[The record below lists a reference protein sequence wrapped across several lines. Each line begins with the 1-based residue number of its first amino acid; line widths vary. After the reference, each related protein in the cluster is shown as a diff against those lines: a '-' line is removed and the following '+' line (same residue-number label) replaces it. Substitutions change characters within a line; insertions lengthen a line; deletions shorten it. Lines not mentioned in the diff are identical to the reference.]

1 MIYICAKLFIRE
13 KMEEKA
19 MQVIKPLIEGSKSER
34 GNISYEFTKV
44 RNEENTYAFFEIW
57 KDQEAFHKHG
67 QTEHYKKYKMEIGD
81 YLYRENQVTI
91 ADSI

>member
-13 KMEEKA
+13 EMEEKA
-19 MQVIKPLIEGSKSER
+19 MQVIKPLIEGSKNEC

-57 KDQEAFHKHG
+57 KDQDAFHKHG
-67 QTEHYKKYKMEIGD
+67 QTDHYRRYKLEIGEC
-81 YLYRENQVTI
+81 LFKENEVLI